1 MYLSLYALVGYMS
14 AFIAI
19 VCNVS
24 FSSLEYGLLCTH
36 GVGVMPNAVLLAV
49 PGLEA
54 LGISVVNLERAS
66 FRFSFGV
73 FPSQMVVVVS

>member
-1 MYLSLYALVGYMS
+1 MYLFLYDLVGYMS

-24 FSSLEYGLLCTH
+24 FSSLEYGLLYIR
-36 GVGVMPNAVLLAV
+36 GVGVMPNVVLLAV
-49 PGLEA
+49 PSLEA
-54 LGISVVNLERAS
+54 LGISVVNLGRKP
-66 FRFSFGV
+66 FRFFFGV